1 MIGFNFDYYECDA
14 IEEAVDLYTRLSLDG
29 KRVLYFNGGTEI
41 ITFADRDT
49 IQFDAVIAI
58 SKIPELKV
66 FTLNNGILHIGAA
79 NTLSFIADTH
89 IFPLLS
95 ESCPFVADHTSR
107 NKITIGGN
115 LCGEIPYKN
124 AVLPFFISD
133 TTVIIANQQGIRNEP
148 FLEVYNNG
156 LHLQPGDLII
166 QFLVPKRDLDLPYYT
181 KKLRKIGEFGY
192 PLIGLSLVNDNG
204 KIKAAFSAVCK
215 NAFRSY
221 RVENALNDH
230 TVPLEIRVDR
240 AIENIPCRIASNIQG
255 AAPYRKFVLKQQLI
269 EALTVLE
276 GDPNEIL

>member
-1 MIGFNFDYYECDA
+1 MIGFDFDYYECDT
-14 IEEAVDLYTRLSLDG
+14 IEEAVDLYALLSLDG

-41 ITFADRDT
+41 ITFADKDM
-49 IQFDAVIAI
+49 IQFDAVIAL

-66 FTLNNGILHIGAA
+66 FTLDDDVLYIGAA
-79 NTLSFIADTH
+79 NTLSFIANTD

-166 QFLVPKRDLDLPYYT
+166 QFVVSKRVLNLPYYT
-181 KKLRKIGEFGY
+181 KSYEK
-192 PLIGLSLVNDNG
+192 LVNSV
-204 KIKAAFSAVCK
+204 I
-215 NAFRSY
+215 
-221 RVENALNDH
+221 H
-230 TVPLEIRVDR
+230 
-240 AIENIPCRIASNIQG
+240 
-255 AAPYRKFVLKQQLI
+255 
-269 EALTVLE
+269 
-276 GDPNEIL
+276 